1 MKNIPF
7 ILLFLCWQNS
17 MTSAAPDHDELRELS
32 GYSFKVHYSPGNEER
47 AKAVATRCEKT
58 MKYVEEL
65 VGFLPEVEI
74 FILSPAHWAKYGTH
88 PVYGMPHYAGKKL
101 VIAAEDNDFWRSFI
115 PSLEQLP
122 ADLARD
128 IKQAYTTGEGTLSM
142 RGFFDLL
149 ALHELGHAFHLQGGL
164 KGQRLWMQE
173 LFCNIMLHT
182 YVAENEPENLPALE
196 VFPEMVV
203 ASGSEGFQFT
213 TLADFEKRYDNM
225 DPRNYGWYQCR
236 LHVAAKH
243 IYNAGGTEAFVRLW
257 HALKNEREKMTDE
270 QLASFLEVKVHSRL
284 AKVQTEW

>member
-1 MKNIPF
+1 MKNISF
-7 ILLFLCWQNS
+7 ILFLLCWQISTAGAGSN
-17 MTSAAPDHDELRELS
+17 TELS
-32 GYSFKVHYSPGNEER
+32 ELPGYSLKVLYSPGNTEMAHTIAAR
-47 AKAVATRCEKT
+47 GAKAL
-58 MKYVEEL
+58 KYIGEL
-65 VGFLPEVEI
+65 VGFTPDVEL
-74 FILSPAHWAKYGTH
+74 FILSPADWKKYGTH
-88 PVYGMPHYAGKKL
+88 PVYGMAHYTGKKL
-101 VIAAEDNDFWRSFI
+101 VVASEDNDFWRSFI
-115 PSLEQLP
+115 PPLEQLP

-128 IKQAYTTGEGTLSM
+128 IKQAYTTEDGTLSM

-182 YVAENEPENLPALE
+182 YIAENEPENLPALE

-257 HALKNEREKMTDE
+257 HALKNEREKLTDE